1 MRVRSTYRRVLPL
14 VIAPVLISGCGGRP
28 AGSPS
33 PTSFAAENAFI
44 DVSSALG
51 DAGHSDGWGGLA
63 AFDYDNDGD
72 IDLLITSGAGVP
84 NHLFQN
90 DGHAH
95 FVDVAEQAG
104 VALAADDCVA
114 CAVGDFNNDGWLDLL
129 IARQRANQPDTVV
142 V

>member
-1 MRVRSTYRRVLPL
+1 MRVRSANWWVLAL
-14 VIAPVLISGCGGRP
+14 VVVTLIIDGCGGAPSGAPTP
-28 AGSPS
+28 A
-33 PTSFAAENAFI
+33 SFAAANAFI

-51 DAGHSDGWGGLA
+51 DAGRSDGWGGLA

-90 DGHAH
+90 DGHAQ
-95 FVDVAEQAG
+95 FVDVAAQAG

-114 CAVGDFNNDGWLDLL
+114 CAVGDFNNDGW
-129 IARQRANQPDTVV
+129 
-142 V
+142 